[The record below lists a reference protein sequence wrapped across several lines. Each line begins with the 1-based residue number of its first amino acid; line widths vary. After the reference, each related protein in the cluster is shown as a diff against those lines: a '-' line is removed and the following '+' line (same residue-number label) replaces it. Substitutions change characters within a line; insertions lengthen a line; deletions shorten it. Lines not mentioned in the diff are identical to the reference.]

1 MIPKLKKTDPLPMHL
16 GALKPVGH
24 VVVAFADDITA
35 ERAEKALLDDGVA
48 ADEVLRY
55 TAVEMAA
62 LLRPLVGAASG
73 AAGFGSEI
81 EAMRNFL
88 ELAEEGSGWLFVYAP
103 ETDAQDRVTAIAK
116 QHDAEVARKYNRL
129 LIEELL

>member
-24 VVVAFADDITA
+24 VVVAFADDSSA

-48 ADEVLRY
+48 GDEVLRY
-55 TAVEMAA
+55 TAAEMAS
-62 LLRPLVGAASG
+62 LLRPLVAAASG

-88 ELAEEGSGWLFVYAP
+88 ELAEEGAGWLIVYAP
-103 ETDAQDRVTAIAK
+103 ETDAQDRVTMVAR